1 MAGVVVIGVIV
12 FMTIFPGSFTS
23 FSPMDQ
29 NAGPQMAKPSAAHFM
44 GTDNLGRDVG
54 ARMVY
59 GARTIL
65 GVAIAASIL
74 SALIG
79 IPLGLISG
87 FAGNWLDKVLSLV
100 MDSVYSFPGLILA
113 IAFAAMLGPGVI
125 NITVAVSVVYIPTYF
140 RLVRGPNA
148 IHQGRTLR
156 RGRARHRR
164 EAERNSAKYIFP
176 NVIATVVVVFSLNV
190 ADAIMTE
197 AALSYIGLGLP
208 AGIPD
213 WGMDLSMGKKF
224 LPSGV
229 WWMIT
234 YPGTD
239 DHDPRPRL
247 YDARRGS
254 LRDPQPQ
261 AAGVLKMADYARETI
276 LEIED
281 LSIAYPISIG
291 TVRAVEGISL
301 TVRKGE
307 VLGIVGESGCGKST
321 LGLSILKLM
330 KPPGRITSGSILY
343 KGNDILTMDD
353 KSLLDLRGGN
363 IAMIFQNP
371 LTSLDPLVTVQDTSS
386 RPYASTKPKFP
397 RRTCVERAED
407 ILADLGIEATQ
418 ARRVSIPAFRGHAP
432 EHHDRAGPH
441 PASPHPPRR
450 RAHDR
455 PRRDRR
461 GGFTELL

>member
-1 MAGVVVIGVIV
+1 MDETRKPEGRGAWLSPAAGLAKLIGRFSEAARKYRVEWWILVIGAAVILTV
-12 FMTIFPGSFTS
+12 ASMTAFPRFFTAYN
-23 FSPMDQ
+23 PTEQ
-29 NAGPQMAKPSAAHFM
+29 GVGPQMAPPALGHMM

-100 MDSVYSFPGLILA
+100 MDSIYSFPGLILA

-140 RLVRGPNA
+140 RLVRGQTLSIKEELYVEAARA
-148 IHQGRTLR
+148 IG
-156 RGRARHRR
+156 ARK
-164 EAERNSAKYIFP
+164 SVILAKYIFP

-234 YPGTD
+234 FPGAMIMILALGFTMLGEGLSEILN
-239 DHDPRPRL
+239 PRL
-247 YDARRGS
+247 QEY
-254 LRDPQPQ
+254 
-261 AAGVLKMADYARETI
+261 
-276 LEIED
+276 
-281 LSIAYPISIG
+281 
-291 TVRAVEGISL
+291 
-301 TVRKGE
+301 
-307 VLGIVGESGCGKST
+307 
-321 LGLSILKLM
+321 
-330 KPPGRITSGSILY
+330 
-343 KGNDILTMDD
+343 
-353 KSLLDLRGGN
+353 
-363 IAMIFQNP
+363 
-371 LTSLDPLVTVQDTSS
+371 
-386 RPYASTKPKFP
+386 
-397 RRTCVERAED
+397 
-407 ILADLGIEATQ
+407 
-418 ARRVSIPAFRGHAP
+418 
-432 EHHDRAGPH
+432 
-441 PASPHPPRR
+441 
-450 RAHDR
+450 
-455 PRRDRR
+455 
-461 GGFTELL
+461 